1 MLAVQTKALSKRYG
15 DVHAVNQL
23 DLQVPQGIIFGFLG
37 RNGAGK
43 TTTIRMLTGLANPS
57 SGSAWVAGV
66 PIRDHKALSW
76 KIGYLPEEPAFYQ
89 WMTPYEFLDH
99 IGRIFR
105 ISSKERKHRIN
116 DLLEIV
122 DLKTTANR
130 RIKGFSRGMR
140 QRLGLAQALINQP
153 EVLFL
158 DEPASALDPEGRRT
172 VLNLILNLKVK
183 HTIFMSTHILA
194 DAEEVCDRV
203 AIIDRGKLIV
213 EDEIS
218 GLQKRYSM
226 RILELACRPE
236 DAAKFAETLNAF
248 RDEPWVIDI
257 QKEGTL
263 AKIHVDSMETA
274 QETFLSAILQTQI
287 SLVRFEWIKPTLESI
302 FLNLIGE
309 NHNK

>member
-15 DVHAVNQL
+15 NVHAVNQL
-23 DLQVPQGIIFGFLG
+23 DLQVPRGIIFGFLG

-43 TTTIRMLTGLANPS
+43 TTTIRMLTGLAKPS
-57 SGSAWVAGV
+57 SGSAWVAG
-66 PIRDHKALSW
+66 IHISDYQALSW

-122 DLKTTANR
+122 DLKTAANR

-203 AIIDRGKLIV
+203 AIIDSGKLIV
-213 EDEIS
+213 EDEKL

-226 RILELACRPE
+226 PILELECRPE
-236 DAAKFAETLNAF
+236 DAAKFPETLYTF
-248 RDEPWVIDI
+248 RDESWIIDI
-257 QKEGTL
+257 QREGTL
-263 AKIHVDSMETA
+263 AKIHVASMETA
-274 QETFLSAILQTQI
+274 QETILSAILQTQI
-287 SLVRFEWIKPTLESI
+287 SLVRFEWVKPTLESI

>member
-1 MLAVQTKALSKRYG
+1 MLAVQTKSLSKQYG
-15 DVHAVNQL
+15 DVHAINQL
-23 DLQVPQGIIFGFLG
+23 DLQVPRGIIYGFIG

-43 TTTIRMLTGLANPS
+43 TTTIRLLTGLAKPS
-57 SGSAWVAGV
+57 SGFAWVAGV
-66 PIRDHKALSW
+66 PISDHQALSW

-89 WMTPYEFLDH
+89 WMTPFEFLDH

-105 ISSKERKHRIN
+105 ISSKERRYRIN

-122 DLKTTANR
+122 DLKTAANR

-158 DEPASALDPEGRRT
+158 DEPTSALDPEGRRT
-172 VLNLILNLKVK
+172 VLNLILNLKVM
-183 HTIFMSTHILA
+183 HTVFMSTHILA

-203 AIIDRGKLIV
+203 AIIDRGKLII
-213 EDEIS
+213 EDEKI

-226 RILELACRPE
+226 PILELECRPE
-236 DAAKFAETLNAF
+236 DAAKFPEILYVF

-257 QKEGTL
+257 QIEGTL
-263 AKIHVDSMETA
+263 TKIHAASMEKA
-274 QETFLSAILQTQI
+274 QETILSAILQTQI
-287 SLVRFEWIKPTLESI
+287 SLVRFEWVEPTLESI

-309 NHNK
+309 NQNK